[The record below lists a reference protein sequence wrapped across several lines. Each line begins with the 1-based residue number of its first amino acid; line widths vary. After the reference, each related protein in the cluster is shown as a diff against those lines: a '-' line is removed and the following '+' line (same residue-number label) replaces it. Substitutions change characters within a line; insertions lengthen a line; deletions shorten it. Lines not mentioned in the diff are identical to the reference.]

1 MKKKILFILI
11 LVFNLNLSSINA
23 EEVKEFELE
32 GMSVGDSLLEFFSE
46 EQIKNFY
53 PVEYPG
59 SKRIVGWETDE
70 SIQFELF
77 SAMTFHVKKDDKNYE
92 ILSIK
97 AMLNIDKKEEC
108 FKKKKDLI
116 FNIKKNF
123 NFENEYSYEDN
134 YGNSVGDSIAYLT
147 DFDMKDGSSIR
158 VWCSVWDKNHEQS
171 KYWEDDLS
179 LSASSVEF
187 LDFLQKEA
195 YK

>member
-59 SKRIVGWETDE
+59 SKRIVGLETNE
-70 SIQFELF
+70 SIKFEIF
-77 SAMTFHVKKDDKNYE
+77 SAMTFHVKNNDKNYE

-147 DFDMKDGSSIR
+147 DFDMKDGGSIR